1 MNILVIHNHYQQ
13 RGGEDAV
20 VEAETALLRSKGHTV
35 HLYKAHNSDVRI
47 GVLEQVKLF
56 RNSLYNHASS
66 REVARFIADH
76 AIDVVHVHNVT
87 PLISP
92 SVLAG
97 AASAGAAVV
106 QTLHNFRLACAPA
119 ILFRDGHN
127 CTQCIKGSPLWA
139 VVHACYRDSRKASF
153 AVASGVLLHRA
164 LGTYRRNVD
173 QFIALTQFA
182 RDQFI
187 EIGLDRSRISI
198 KPNFLMQ
205 DPGLGPRAGGYALFA
220 GRITQEKGV
229 ATLLRAWETHKPGLR
244 LLIAGDGPAAG
255 MLAPYR
261 DSQGPICWLGH
272 QSTEAMAKHMAN
284 AEMLV
289 IPSEWYEGF
298 PMVVVEAYAR
308 GLPIVAS
315 RLGSLQ
321 ELVLDGVTGAHFTPG
336 DAESLARAVSGLRSD
351 RQTLRDCSRNA
362 RNQYTSNYTSDV
374 NYSRLVS
381 IYEAAL
387 ESRRER
393 RKDTGHTVRLS
404 HPGGHQQ

>member
-35 HLYKAHNSDVRI
+35 HLYKANNTDVRT
-47 GVLEQVKLF
+47 GLLEQVKLF
-56 RNSLYNHASS
+56 RNSLYNRSSS
-66 REVARFIADH
+66 REVARFIADQ

-139 VVHACYRDSRKASF
+139 VVHACYRDSRRASF
-153 AVASGVLLHRA
+153 AVASGILLHRA

-187 EIGLDRSRISI
+187 EIGLDSSRIAI

-272 QSTEAMAKHMAN
+272 QGAEAMAQHMAN

-315 RLGSLQ
+315 RLGGLN
-321 ELVLDGVTGAHFTPG
+321 ELIVDGVTGAHFTAG
-336 DAESLARAVSGLRSD
+336 DAESLARAVTSLSTNK
-351 RQTLRDCSRNA
+351 TLQEECSRNA
-362 RNQYTSNYTSDV
+362 RTHFLQR
-374 NYSRLVS
+374 YSHEANHTLLMGV
-381 IYEAAL
+381 YQAAL
-387 ESRRER
+387 ESRRSR
-393 RKDTGHTVRLS
+393 AV
-404 HPGGHQQ
+404 PCQQGKTSSGA

>member
-20 VEAETALLRSKGHTV
+20 VEAETALLRANGNTV
-35 HLYKAHNSDVRI
+35 HLYKANNTDVRT

-56 RNSLYNHASS
+56 RNSLYNHDSA
-66 REVARFIADH
+66 REVARFVADH

-87 PLISP
+87 PLLSP

-139 VVHACYRDSRKASF
+139 VVHACYRDSRRASF
-153 AVASGVLLHRA
+153 AVASGILLHRA

-182 RDQFI
+182 KDRYV
-187 EIGLDRSRISI
+187 EIGLDGSRISI

-220 GRITQEKGV
+220 GRISQEKGV
-229 ATLLRAWETHKPGLR
+229 ATLLKAWETHYPGLR
-244 LLIAGDGPAAG
+244 LLIAGDGPISG
-255 MLAPYR
+255 MLTAYR

-272 QSTEAMAKHMAN
+272 QNAEALAKLMAN

-289 IPSEWYEGF
+289 IPSECYEGF
-298 PMVVVEAYAR
+298 PMVLVEAYAR

-315 RLGSLQ
+315 RLGGLR
-321 ELVLDGVTGAHFTPG
+321 ELVVDGVTGAHFNPV
-336 DAESLARAVSGLRSD
+336 DADSLARAVAGLHSD
-351 RQTLRDCSRNA
+351 QPALQACSRNA
-362 RNQYTSNYTSDV
+362 RDQYLSNYSSEV
-374 NYSRLVS
+374 NYRRLLS
-381 IYEAAL
+381 IYSTAL
-387 ESRRER
+387 ESRRAR
-393 RKDTGHTVRLS
+393 A
-404 HPGGHQQ
+404 GGKPSS